1 MMQSKGFLLTLG
13 GVAAILIGL
22 STFVV
27 EQRELAVMFRLGEI
41 VKNDFKPGLHF
52 KVPFINNVRKFDARI
67 QTLDADPERYLTAEK
82 KNVLVDSFVKW
93 RISDVSKYYT
103 AMGGDALRA
112 NIRLS
117 QLIKD
122 GLRAEFGKRT
132 IQEVVSGER
141 GEIMSILQANTDT
154 QANEFGIQ
162 VVDVRIK
169 RIDLPE
175 KISASVYHRME
186 AERARVAKELRSQGA
201 EAAER
206 IRADA
211 DRQRTV
217 ILAEAYRKGET
228 VRGQGDAT
236 AAAIYAEAYKK
247 DAEFFDFYRS
257 MTAYRSSFR
266 DKADVMV
273 LSPDNE
279 FFQYFKDA
287 KRSGSGGAKH

>member
-1 MMQSKGFLLTLG
+1 MLQSRGALLTLAA
-13 GVAAILIGL
+13 VAVVVASL

-27 EQRELAVMFRLGEI
+27 EQRELAVLFRLGEI
-41 VKNDFKPGLHF
+41 VRTDFKPGLHF

-103 AMGGDALRA
+103 AMGGDIVSA

-117 QLIKD
+117 QIIKD
-122 GLRAEFGKRT
+122 GLRAEFAKRS

-141 GEIMSILQANTDT
+141 KQIMDILQTNADA
-154 QANEFGIQ
+154 QAHEFGIQ

-201 EAAER
+201 EAAEK

-217 ILAEAYRKGET
+217 ILAEAYKKAEEI
-228 VRGQGDAT
+228 RGQGDG
-236 AAAIYAEAYKK
+236 AAAATYASAYQK
-247 DAEFFDFYRS
+247 DPEFFDFYRS
-257 MTAYRSSFR
+257 MTAYKSTFR
-266 DKADVMV
+266 DKSDVMV

-279 FFQYFKDA
+279 FFRYFKEPEKVA
-287 KRSGSGGAKH
+287 GGKSAR